1 MENNNLLPTS
11 NNSDQIDLKEM
22 VMMYLRKWYWFVIS
36 AALFVTLAY
45 FYLEFS
51 SVKFQVQTSI
61 LLRKD
66 SKGGGLLDMS
76 MLDGLGV
83 GGGGSS
89 KEVEDEIQVLTSKT
103 IMQNV
108 IRTLGIETECFEK
121 KKFRFEEMYPVSA
134 LKLVVPTSFNDTTKN
149 PVEFIIKSTD
159 QGFEILFRSGLFK
172 EKYVVSSLNQAFKTP
187 IGLFRIIPIT
197 SLHSTSTYKLIS
209 YPRRNLT
216 MQYSES
222 VKVASANKKSNV
234 INITS
239 ISACPKKTEVVIN
252 KLVELYNLDAV
263 LDKNMIAQHTSEF
276 VEERLKLISNELL
289 EVELDVEHYKKQNKL
304 TDISSEAEIFLKS
317 SSEYDKKLAEIETQL
332 NLVGFIE
339 SSVKDNKNQYNL
351 VPANLG
357 IKDESL
363 LALMQEYNKALL
375 ERMKI
380 MRTTNSKNPVITQM
394 EQQLKELRSSIIV
407 SIGSIKDGL
416 KISKKDILGK
426 DAQFASKI
434 RDVPTQERKYIE
446 IKRQQE
452 IKQKL
457 YLFLLQKREE
467 NALSQASTIP
477 SAKTLDAAYTSLT
490 PLTSRTTV
498 FLFAM
503 MLGCLLPIVIIY
515 LLSILNDKITNR
527 KDFTKLVANPPFLG
541 SIIQSKSENNIVVE
555 EGKSTIIVE
564 MFRSIRTNLQFLLTG
579 KTSPVIL
586 ITSSISG
593 EGKSFV
599 SINIAM
605 SLALMKKKVVLVG
618 LDIRNPM
625 LGEYMHISKANGV
638 TLFLSDPD
646 HSLEDIIIPSG
657 FHPYLKVIPAGP
669 IPPNPAEL
677 LMSTRLD
684 EMIAELKKD
693 FDYII
698 LDSAPVGLVSDTF
711 LLNRLV
717 DSTIYVARQD
727 YTPREMSELI
737 NEVYDKK
744 TLNNMSVILNGTDEN
759 SGYGYG
765 YGSKKY
771 HQDEVVV
778 KKSALSKLLRR

>member
-1 MENNNLLPTS
+1 MDNNNQRATS
-11 NNSDQIDLKEM
+11 NTEQIDLKEM
-22 VMMYLRKWYWFVIS
+22 VMMYLPKWYWFIIS
-36 AALFVTLAY
+36 AAIFVTLAY
-45 FYLEFS
+45 FYLEFT

-89 KEVEDEIQVLTSKT
+89 KEVEDEIHVLTSKT

-108 IRTLGIETECFEK
+108 IRTLGIETECYEK
-121 KKFRFEEMYPVSA
+121 KKFRFEEMYPVAA
-134 LKLVVPTSFNDTTKN
+134 LKLICPISFNDTTKN
-149 PVEFIIKSTD
+149 PVEFVVKQTETGYDIK
-159 QGFEILFRSGLFK
+159 FRSATFK
-172 EKYVVSSLNQAFKTP
+172 EKYCVPNLNKAIQTP
-187 IGLFRIIPIT
+187 IGLFRIIPIV
-197 SLHSTSTYKLIS
+197 SLKKERLYKIIS
-209 YPRRNLT
+209 YPRRALT
-216 MQYSES
+216 MQYAQG
-222 VKVASANKKSNV
+222 VKVVSANKKSNV

-239 ISACPKKTEVVIN
+239 VSACPKKTEVVIN

-263 LDKNMIAQHTSEF
+263 LDKNMIALHTTEF
-276 VEERLKLISNELL
+276 VEERLKLISSELL
-289 EVELDVEHYKKQNKL
+289 EVELDVEQYKKQNKL

-339 SSVKDNKNQYNL
+339 NSVKDNKNQYNL

-490 PLTSRTTV
+490 PMTSRMTI
-498 FLFAM
+498 FLFAI
-503 MLGCLLPIVIIY
+503 MLGFILPIVIIY
-515 LLSILNDKITNR
+515 LLSLLNDKIINR
-527 KDFTKLVANPPFLG
+527 KDFTKLVSNPPFLG
-541 SIIQSKSENNIVVE
+541 SIIQSKSETNIVVE

-579 KTSPVIL
+579 KVSPVIL

-638 TLFLSDPD
+638 TLYLSDPSHTVD
-646 HSLEDIIIPSG
+646 DIIIPSG
-657 FHPYLKVIPAGP
+657 FHSFLKVIPAGP

-677 LMSTRLD
+677 IMSPRLD
-684 EMIAELKKD
+684 EMIADLKKEY
-693 FDYII
+693 DYII

-717 DSTIYVARQD
+717 DATIYVARQG
-727 YTPREMSELI
+727 YTPREMAELI
-737 NEVYDKK
+737 NDIYDKK

-771 HQDEVVV
+771 HKDEEVV
-778 KKSALSKLLRR
+778 KKSIFSKLFGS